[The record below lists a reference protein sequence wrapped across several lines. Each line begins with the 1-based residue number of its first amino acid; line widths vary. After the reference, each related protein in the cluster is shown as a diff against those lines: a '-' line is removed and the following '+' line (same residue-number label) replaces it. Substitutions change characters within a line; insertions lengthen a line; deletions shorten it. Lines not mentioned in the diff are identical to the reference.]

1 MPGHRHGFAGSAIAA
16 LAAVLIASVAGATT
30 ITDTGAVSG
39 FTPALGADVLVPEF
53 DPTLGTLTGA
63 SVSLTG
69 QVTPQVSFEDGVPDL
84 SSVEFDPQVGLLTV
98 SSPLSIQL
106 PLVVIQTL
114 AAETVPVGTSTTLTG
129 APEAVD
135 ITAPLPVAG
144 TPLSFTGSDDLD
156 FYIEGSSGL
165 TPSVITLGS
174 GLVDYYSDTAALNGQ
189 VAVTYTYTPAESDAS
204 GGVAVPES
212 ASLALLGVGLLGLGF
227 VGRRCKARR
236 LLAVAGSAMGSSDG
250 APKPSGKSQNRSP
263 ASSTATASAP
273 GSARTS
279 AL

>member
-227 VGRRCKARR
+227 VGRRCKA
-236 LLAVAGSAMGSSDG
+236 
-250 APKPSGKSQNRSP
+250 
-263 ASSTATASAP
+263 T
-273 GSARTS
+273 
-279 AL
+279 